1 MFEFV
6 AVLQAVA
13 ASQAPV
19 EAQVS
24 AAALVEAA
32 LIEQHLVPD
41 GHVAVQVVQQASA
54 LLVAVAVEAQQRV
67 ARAFAAELVRSFPA
81 IQPARVDEMILLFPG
96 SVLEYGYQPAQLLQE
111 AS

>member
-19 EAQVS
+19 EAQV
-24 AAALVEAA
+24 AAVALVEAA

-41 GHVAVQVVQQASA
+41 GHVAAQVVQQASA
-54 LLVAVAVEAQQRV
+54 LLVAVEAQPHV
-67 ARAFAAELVRSFPA
+67 DLASAVELVRSFPA